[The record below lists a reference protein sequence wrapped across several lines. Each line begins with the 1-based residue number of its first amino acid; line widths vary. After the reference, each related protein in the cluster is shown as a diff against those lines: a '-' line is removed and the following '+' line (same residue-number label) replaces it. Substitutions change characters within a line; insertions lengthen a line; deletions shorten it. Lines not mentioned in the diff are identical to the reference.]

1 MSLSSPYTLAN
12 PYSVGSTDYLAGID
26 FSRMRKERLRKAQ
39 AALKR
44 NNIAAALFIR
54 HENIRYTVA
63 VKGHAFCPQLSYA
76 LVFAEH
82 DPILYELGDMVEH
95 QKLYCPWLKP
105 ENIRFSYSWLD
116 SICGPE
122 GAREEA
128 KRFAAAIVA
137 DLKARS
143 VLGERIGVDALD
155 EAGRGALR
163 AEGIEMVDVKPAI
176 MEARRCKTPDEVA
189 CIETAIAISNNGYAS
204 FMDFKPGMRERDG
217 GAAMHQ
223 AMIRAGAEFASGGV
237 RSKLNTYDVYH
248 HGNTDRIVDAG
259 DLVVVN
265 TCGTT
270 FAGYRVC
277 IYRSFLLGRKPNQKE
292 CDFYARCHDR
302 VYDIIAN
309 IKPGA
314 TTADAAKALLPSNT
328 WGYSAE
334 ESLLVAEVG
343 HGIGM
348 TYEEPVISRIWSF
361 DHPQVFEPGMVIA
374 VECREGEWGYGG
386 VRLEEMVLVTE
397 SGNRVLSN
405 WPSDGIIPVA
415 SVLG

>member
-1 MSLSSPYTLAN
+1 MTALGSYTLPN
-12 PYSVGSTDYLAGID
+12 PYGVGGTDYMAGIN
-26 FSRMRKERLRKAQ
+26 FARMREERLRKAQ

-44 NNIAAALFIR
+44 HNIAAALFMR

-82 DPILYELGDMVEH
+82 DPILYELGDMVDH
-95 QKLYCPWLKP
+95 QRLYCPWLKP
-105 ENIRFSYSWLD
+105 ENIRFSFSWLD
-116 SICGPE
+116 SICGPD
-122 GAREEA
+122 GAKQEA
-128 KRFAAAIVA
+128 ERFAAAIVT
-137 DLKARS
+137 DLKANG
-143 VLGERIGVDALD
+143 VFGERIGVDALD
-155 EAGRGALR
+155 DVGRTALR
-163 AEGIEMVDVKPAI
+163 AAGVELVDVKPAI
-176 MEARRCKTPDEVA
+176 MEARRCKTPDELA

-204 FMDFKPGMRERDG
+204 FMEFKPGMRERDG
-217 GAAMHQ
+217 GAAMHE
-223 AMIRAGAEFASGGV
+223 AMMRAGAEFASGGV

-277 IYRSFLLGRKPNQKE
+277 IYRSFILGRKPNAKE
-292 CDFYARCHDR
+292 RDFYARCRDR
-302 VYDIIAN
+302 VYAIIDR

-328 WGYSAE
+328 WGYPAE
-334 ESLLVAEVG
+334 QSLLVAEVG

-361 DHPQVFEPGMVIA
+361 DHPQVLEPGMVVA

-386 VRLEEMVLVTE
+386 VRLEEMVLVSET
-397 SGNRVLSN
+397 GNRILSN
-405 WPSDGIIPVA
+405 WPSEEIIPVA
-415 SVLG
+415 AVLG

>member
-1 MSLSSPYTLAN
+1 MTALDSYTLPN
-12 PYSVGSTDYLAGID
+12 PYGVGGTDYMAGIN
-26 FSRMRKERLRKAQ
+26 FARMREERLRKAQ

-44 NNIAAALFIR
+44 HNIAAALFMR

-63 VKGHAFCPQLSYA
+63 IKGHAFCPQLSYA

-82 DPILYELGDMVEH
+82 DPILYELGDMVDH
-95 QKLYCPWLKP
+95 QRLYCPWLKP
-105 ENIRFSYSWLD
+105 ENIRFSFSWLD
-116 SICGPE
+116 SICGPD
-122 GAREEA
+122 GAKQEA
-128 KRFAAAIVA
+128 ERFAAAIVA
-137 DLKARS
+137 DLKANS

-155 EAGRGALR
+155 EAGRTALR
-163 AEGIEMVDVKPAI
+163 AAGVELVDVKPAI
-176 MEARRCKTPDEVA
+176 MEARRCKTPDELA

-204 FMDFKPGMRERDG
+204 FMEFKPGMRERDG
-217 GAAMHQ
+217 GAAMHE
-223 AMIRAGAEFASGGV
+223 AMMRAGAEFSSGGV

-277 IYRSFLLGRKPNQKE
+277 IYRSFILGRKPNAKE
-292 CDFYARCHDR
+292 RDFYARCRDR
-302 VYDIIAN
+302 VYAIIDR

-328 WGYSAE
+328 WGYPAE
-334 ESLLVAEVG
+334 QSLLVAEVG

-361 DHPQVFEPGMVIA
+361 DHPQVLEPGMVVA

-386 VRLEEMVLVTE
+386 VRLEEMVLVSET
-397 SGNRVLSN
+397 GNRVLSN
-405 WPSDGIIPVA
+405 WPSEEIIPVA
-415 SVLG
+415 TVLG

>member
-1 MSLSSPYTLAN
+1 MALSSYTLPN
-12 PYSVGSTDYLAGID
+12 PYSIGSTDYQVGIN
-26 FSRMRKERLRKAQ
+26 FERMRSERLRKAR
-39 AALKR
+39 AVLKR
-44 NNIAAALFIR
+44 HDIAAALFLR
-54 HENIRYTVA
+54 HENIRYTLA

-76 LVFAEH
+76 LVFAED

-116 SICGPE
+116 SICGAE
-122 GAREEA
+122 GASREA
-128 KRFAAAIVA
+128 KRFATAIA
-137 DLKARS
+137 IELKS
-143 VLGERIGVDALD
+143 KGVLGERLGIDALD
-155 EAGRGALR
+155 EAGRAALR
-163 AEGIEMVDVKPAI
+163 AEGIELVDVKPVI
-176 MEARRCKTPDEVA
+176 MEARRCKTPDELA
-189 CIETAIAISNNGYAS
+189 CIETAIAISNNGYTS
-204 FMDFKPGMRERDG
+204 FMNFRPGMRERDG
-217 GAAMHQ
+217 GAAMHE

-277 IYRSFLLGRKPNQKE
+277 IYRSFILGRKPNRKE
-292 CDFYARCHDR
+292 RDFYARCRDR
-302 VYDIIAN
+302 VYAIIDRM
-309 IKPGA
+309 KPGA
-314 TTADAAKALLPSNT
+314 TTAEAASALLPSNT
-328 WGYSAE
+328 WGYSDE
-334 ESLLVAEVG
+334 QSLVVAEVG

-348 TYEEPVISRIWSF
+348 SYEEPVISGIWSV
-361 DHPQVFEPGMVIA
+361 DYPQVLEPGMVVA

-397 SGNRVLSN
+397 SGTRVLSN
-405 WPSDGIIPVA
+405 WPSEEIIPVA
-415 SVLG
+415 TVCG

>member
-1 MSLSSPYTLAN
+1 MTMTPYTAVN
-12 PYSVGSTDYLAGID
+12 PYSVGGTDYQAGIN
-26 FSRMRKERLRKAQ
+26 FERMRAERLSRTQ

-44 NNIAAALFIR
+44 HNIAAALFVR
-54 HENIRYTVA
+54 HENIRYTLA
-63 VKGHAFCPQLSYA
+63 VKGHAFAPQLSYA
-76 LVFAEH
+76 LVFADH

-95 QKLYCPWLKP
+95 QKMYCPWIRP
-105 ENIRFSYSWLD
+105 ENIRFSYCWLD

-122 GAREEA
+122 GATEEA
-128 KRFAAAIVA
+128 KRFAAAIVT
-137 DLKARS
+137 DLRANG
-143 VLGERIGVDALD
+143 VFGERIGVDALD
-155 EAGRGALR
+155 EPGRSALR
-163 AEGIEMVDVKPAI
+163 AAGVELVDVKPAI
-176 MEARRCKTPDEVA
+176 MEARRCKTPDELA
-189 CIETAIAISNNGYAS
+189 CIETAIAISNNGYTS
-204 FMDFKPGMRERDG
+204 FMNFRPGMRERDG
-217 GAAMHQ
+217 GAAMHE

-277 IYRSFLLGRKPNQKE
+277 IYRSFILGRKPNQKE
-292 CDFYARCHDR
+292 RDFYARCYDR
-302 VYDIIAN
+302 VYGIIEAM
-309 IKPGA
+309 KPGA

-328 WGYSAE
+328 WGYPAE
-334 ESLLVAEVG
+334 QSLLVAEVG

-361 DHPQVFEPGMVIA
+361 DHPQVLEPGMVVA

-397 SGNRVLSN
+397 SGNRILSK
-405 WPSDGIIPVA
+405 WPADEIIPVA
-415 SVLG
+415 SILG

>member
-1 MSLSSPYTLAN
+1 MTALASYTLPN
-12 PYSVGSTDYLAGID
+12 PYSVGSTDYMAGIN
-26 FSRMRKERLRKAQ
+26 FARMREQRLRKAQ

-44 NNIAAALFIR
+44 HNVAAALFMR

-122 GAREEA
+122 GTKEEA
-128 KRFAAAIVA
+128 KRFAAALVA
-137 DLKARS
+137 DLKAND
-143 VLGERIGVDALD
+143 VFGERIGVDSLD
-155 EAGRGALR
+155 EAGREALR
-163 AEGIEMVDVKPAI
+163 AAGVELVDVKPAI
-176 MEARRCKTPDEVA
+176 MEARRCKTPDELA

-204 FMDFKPGMRERDG
+204 FMDFRPGMRERDG
-217 GAAMHQ
+217 GAAMYE
-223 AMIRAGAEFASGGV
+223 AMMRAGAEFASGGV

-277 IYRSFLLGRKPNQKE
+277 IYRSFILGRKPNGKE
-292 CDFYARCHDR
+292 RDFYARCRDR
-302 VYDIIAN
+302 VYAIIDRV
-309 IKPGA
+309 KPGA

-328 WGYSAE
+328 WGYPAE
-334 ESLLVAEVG
+334 QSLLVAEVG

-361 DHPQVFEPGMVIA
+361 DHPQLLEPGMVVA

-397 SGNRVLSN
+397 TGNRVLSN
-405 WPSDGIIPVA
+405 WPSEEIIPVA
-415 SVLG
+415 SVFG

>member
-1 MSLSSPYTLAN
+1 MTLGSYTLPN
-12 PYSVGSTDYLAGID
+12 PYSVGSTDYLAGIN
-26 FSRMRKERLRKAQ
+26 FERMRAERLRKAQ

-44 NNIAAALFIR
+44 HNMAAALFVR
-54 HENIRYTVA
+54 PR
-63 VKGHAFCPQLSYA
+63 KYA
-76 LVFAEH
+76 LHHCGERARLLSPTQLRPRFRRARSHSLRARRHGRASEAILSVAQAGKHSFFLFA
-82 DPILYELGDMVEH
+82 GS
-95 QKLYCPWLKP
+95 
-105 ENIRFSYSWLD
+105 IRSAA
-116 SICGPE
+116 PE
-122 GAREEA
+122 GAQQEA
-128 KRFAAAIVA
+128 KRFASSIVA
-137 DLKARS
+137 DLKANG
-143 VLGERIGVDALD
+143 VFGERIGIDALD
-155 EAGRGALR
+155 EVGRAALR
-163 AEGIEMVDVKPAI
+163 AEGVDLVDVKPAI
-176 MEARRCKTPDEVA
+176 MEARRCKTLDELA

-217 GAAMHQ
+217 GAAMHE

-277 IYRSFLLGRKPNQKE
+277 IYRSFILGRKPNRKE
-292 CDFYARCHDR
+292 RDFYARCRDR
-302 VYDIIAN
+302 VYAIIDAM
-309 IKPGA
+309 KPGA
-314 TTADAAKALLPSNT
+314 TTADAAKALLPSST
-328 WGYSAE
+328 WGYPAE
-334 ESLLVAEVG
+334 QSLVVAEVG

-361 DHPQVFEPGMVIA
+361 DHPQTLEPGMVVA

-397 SGNRVLSN
+397 TGNRILSN
-405 WPSDGIIPVA
+405 WPAEEIIPVA

>member
-1 MSLSSPYTLAN
+1 MTAPGSYTLPN
-12 PYSVGSTDYLAGID
+12 PYSVGGTDYMAGIN
-26 FSRMRKERLRKAQ
+26 FARMREERLRKAQ

-44 NNIAAALFIR
+44 HNIAAALFMR
-54 HENIRYTVA
+54 HENIRYAIA

-82 DPILYELGDMVEH
+82 DPILYELGDMVDH
-95 QKLYCPWLKP
+95 QRVYCPWLKP

-122 GAREEA
+122 GAKKEA
-128 KRFAAAIVA
+128 ERFAAAIVT
-137 DLKARS
+137 DLKS
-143 VLGERIGVDALD
+143 NGVFGERMGVDALD
-155 EAGRGALR
+155 EAGRTALR
-163 AEGIEMVDVKPAI
+163 AAGVELVDVKPAI
-176 MEARRCKTPDEVA
+176 MQARRCKTPDELA

-217 GAAMHQ
+217 GAAMHE
-223 AMIRAGAEFASGGV
+223 AMMRAGAEFASGGV

-259 DLVVVN
+259 DLAVVN

-277 IYRSFLLGRKPNQKE
+277 IYRSFIVGRKPNAKE
-292 CDFYARCHDR
+292 RDFYARCRER
-302 VYDIIAN
+302 VYAIIDR

-328 WGYSAE
+328 WGYPAE
-334 ESLLVAEVG
+334 QSLLVAEVG

-348 TYEEPVISRIWSF
+348 TYEEPVIS
-361 DHPQVFEPGMVIA
+361 
-374 VECREGEWGYGG
+374 
-386 VRLEEMVLVTE
+386 
-397 SGNRVLSN
+397 
-405 WPSDGIIPVA
+405 
-415 SVLG
+415 